1 MALGN
6 KLSRFFG
13 MADDEYDEE
22 GTSKE
27 ENESSADFSQSQK
40 IVSLNGK
47 RQEMVEKK
55 IALFE
60 PRVYSDVKSIATR
73 LLNEQAAVINFQRM
87 DEEQAQRVVDF
98 LTGTVFAIQG
108 EIQRVGE
115 HIFLCTPRDFV
126 VEGNVT
132 ADFTE
137 SDFNY

>member
-13 MADDEYDEE
+13 MADEE
-22 GTSKE
+22 DYQEEFPNKESEPTS
-27 ENESSADFSQSQK
+27 NFSQSQK
-40 IVSLNGK
+40 VVSLNGK

-60 PRVYSDVKSIATR
+60 PRIYSDVKTIATR

-87 DEEQAQRVVDF
+87 DDEQARRVVDF
-98 LTGTVFAIQG
+98 LTGTVFAIEG
-108 EIQRVGE
+108 EIQRVGDN
-115 HIFLCTPRDFV
+115 IFLCTPRNFV

-132 ADFTE
+132 ADFSE
-137 SDFNY
+137 SDLN